1 MYARPVNVHCIR
13 TSSVQATALP
23 ITQPINKFVVKRSF
37 FNAPHTNLTVIFLKW
52 IFFYFFFMSVGHLE
66 FNSFNPF
73 YSVLSNLV
81 QLYKEYWGDLT
92 SSVNS
97 PKSASW
103 FSQNL
108 VT

>member
-52 IFFYFFFMSVGHLE
+52 IFFYFFLC
-66 FNSFNPF
+66 
-73 YSVLSNLV
+73 
-81 QLYKEYWGDLT
+81 QLAIL
-92 SSVNS
+92 SSVALTGS
-97 PKSASW
+97 IL
-103 FSQNL
+103 FSQTLYIYIRNIGEI
-108 VT
+108 